1 VKSTSTS
8 LNFAI
13 QISRGP
19 APVIALSGELDIATV
34 PIFKAGLAEI
44 EFSSIQ
50 RVGLD
55 LEQLAFIDVAGI
67 RTVLGLQATC
77 LKEWVALTIKPGPR
91 TVQRVFEITQ
101 TDWLLPFGRDLSLR
115 SASAWRTAGTT
126 TGRRQRHSAADP

>member
-1 VKSTSTS
+1 MNSTSTP

-19 APVIALSGELDIATV
+19 APVVALSGELDIATV
-34 PIFKAGLAEI
+34 PIFKAALAEI

-67 RTVLGLQATC
+67 RTVLALQATC
-77 LKEWVALTIKPGPR
+77 LKESVALTIKPGPR
-91 TVQRVFEITQ
+91 TVQRLFELTQ
-101 TDWLLPFGRDLSLR
+101 TDWLLPFGRDLNLR
-115 SASAWRTAGTT
+115 S
-126 TGRRQRHSAADP
+126 DPG